1 MNNENYNLLKEVFT
15 NLPKDRRTFD
25 KKILDDPLLFIKSLQ
40 ESIKEYSDDEKLK
53 QLMDNMAWQN
63 MIRNSIQFLKNFGID
78 RTDLSNSNLSNIEI
92 YGKLLQDIQSI
103 IPKTNMN
110 NLMIYIPII
119 SIIYYVLFDVK
130 EIYTSLRN
138 VIFGLFCQY
147 VSVSL
152 GLVINNEVKV
162 VSDSL
167 LEHNEFSES
176 DYKVFNE
183 FYDKIKKYDKKLNTY
198 YDNTDTIRLLP
209 HVLWAV
215 IDLSRSMVSSN
226 REKILTDYNI
236 NEISEENKKLLG
248 TYFSGFL
255 DFYYVNKD
263 AKKNKKIILSSY
275 FIKILEEKNEKLG
288 AKKLNQSEL
297 QIVWYYIKNSNKDI
311 MQGIMNARKNS
322 LETFLDK
329 CRSLYKE
336 DNTAFESA
344 KSRYNILKRDEEVL
358 NKDEYSA
365 FIVLYV
371 FFNNKNYRF
380 LKECRDEYNYLLIK
394 YPLFEFIK
402 YIHKMH
408 SELKQKKLEKYL
420 YDFMSYFNVFFKS
433 NKV

>member
-1 MNNENYNLLKEVFT
+1 MNNENYDLLKEVFP

-25 KKILDDPLLFIKSLQ
+25 KKILDDHLLFIKSLQ
-40 ESIKEYSDDEKLK
+40 ESIKEYSDDEELK
-53 QLMDNMAWQN
+53 QLMDNNMAWQN
-63 MIRNSIQFLKNFGID
+63 MIKNSIQFLKNSGID
-78 RTDLSNSNLSNIEI
+78 RTDLLNSNLSNIEI
-92 YGKLLQDIQSI
+92 YSTLLQDMQMI
-103 IPKTNMN
+103 ILKTNMN
-110 NLMIYIPII
+110 NLMFAIPTL
-119 SIIYYVLFDVK
+119 SMIYYVLF
-130 EIYTSLRN
+130 EIVEIDSSLRN
-138 VIFGLFCQY
+138 VIIELFCQY

-209 HVLWAV
+209 HILWAV
-215 IDLSRSMVSSN
+215 IELSKSMVSSN

-402 YIHKMH
+402 YIYKIYA
-408 SELKQKKLEKYL
+408 ELKQKKLEKYL
-420 YDFMSYFNVFFKS
+420 YDFMSYFNVFF
-433 NKV
+433 

>member
-1 MNNENYNLLKEVFT
+1 MNNENYNLLKEVFP

-25 KKILDDPLLFIKSLQ
+25 KKILYDPLLSIKSLH
-40 ESIKEYSDDEKLK
+40 ESIKEYSDDEELK

-63 MIRNSIQFLKNFGID
+63 MIKNSIQFLKKNFDID
-78 RTDLSNSNLSNIEI
+78 RTDLLNSNLSNIEI
-92 YGKLLQDIQSI
+92 YGKLLQDIQSV

-110 NLMIYIPII
+110 NLMLAIPTL
-119 SIIYYVLFDVK
+119 SLIYYVLFDVRA
-130 EIYTSLRN
+130 IDNSLRN
-138 VIFGLFCQY
+138 VIVGLFYQY
-147 VSVSL
+147 ISFSL
-152 GLVINNEVKV
+152 GLVINDEVKV
-162 VSDSL
+162 ISDFL

-176 DYKVFNE
+176 DYKIFNE
-183 FYDKIKKYDKKLNTY
+183 FYAKIKKYNEVLNKY
-198 YDNTDTIRLLP
+198 SYDNTNMIRLLP

-215 IDLSRSMVSSN
+215 IELSRSMVSSS
-226 REKILTDYNI
+226 REKILTAYNI

-275 FIKILEEKNEKLG
+275 FINILEETNETLG
-288 AKKLNQSEL
+288 DKKLNQGEL
-297 QIVWYYIKNSNKDI
+297 QLLWYYIKSDNGKMSEIRDARRKSLDI
-311 MQGIMNARKNS
+311 
-322 LETFLDK
+322 FLDK

-336 DNTAFESA
+336 DNTVFESA

-358 NKDEYSA
+358 NEYEYSA

-380 LKECRDEYNYLLIK
+380 LQECKDEYNYLIIK

-402 YIHKMH
+402 YIYKMH
-408 SELKQKKLEKYL
+408 SELKQNKLEKYL
-420 YDFMSYFNVFFKS
+420 YDLFHHVVYF
-433 NKV
+433 

>member
-1 MNNENYNLLKEVFT
+1 MNNENYNLLKEAFT
-15 NLPKDRRTFD
+15 NLPKDKRTFD
-25 KKILDDPLLFIKSLQ
+25 KKKLDDPLLFIKSLY
-40 ESIKEYSDDEKLK
+40 ESIKEYSDDEELK
-53 QLMDNMAWQN
+53 HLMDSNVFQN
-63 MIRNSIQFLKNFGID
+63 MIKNSIQFLKNFGID
-78 RTDLSNSNLSNIEI
+78 RTDLLNSNLSNIEI
-92 YGKLLQDIQSI
+92 YGKLLQDMQSI

-110 NLMIYIPII
+110 NLMFALITLYK
-119 SIIYYVLFDVK
+119 IYYVLFDVK
-130 EIYTSLRN
+130 EIDNSLRN
-138 VIFGLFCQY
+138 AIFGLLYQY
-147 VSVSL
+147 ISFSL

-176 DYKVFNE
+176 DYKIFNE
-183 FYDKIKKYDKKLNTY
+183 FYAKINKYNKALNKY
-198 YDNTDTIRLLP
+198 CYNNTDTIRLLP

-215 IDLSRSMVSSN
+215 IALSINMVSSD
-226 REKILTDYNI
+226 REKILTAYNI
-236 NEISEENKKLLG
+236 KEISEKDKKILD

-255 DFYYVNKD
+255 DFYYINKD

-297 QIVWYYIKNSNKDI
+297 QIVWYYIKNMNKEI
-311 MQGIMNARKNS
+311 MSRIRNARRKS
-322 LETFLDK
+322 LDTFLDE

-336 DNTAFESA
+336 DNTVFESA
-344 KSRYNILKRDEEVL
+344 KSRYNILKRDEEIL
-358 NKDEYSA
+358 NEEEYSA

-380 LKECRDEYNYLLIK
+380 LQECKDEYNYLIIK

-408 SELKQKKLEKYL
+408 SELKQNELEKYL
-420 YDFMSYFNVFFKS
+420 YDFISLCCTFLK
-433 NKV
+433 

>member
-1 MNNENYNLLKEVFT
+1 MNNENYNLLKVLFP
-15 NLPKDRRTFD
+15 NLPKDSRTFD
-25 KKILDDPLLFIKSLQ
+25 KKILDDPLLFIKSLY
-40 ESIKEYSDDEKLK
+40 ESIKEYSNNEELK
-53 QLMDNMAWQN
+53 QLMDNIQIQN
-63 MIRNSIQFLKNFGID
+63 INNYFIQFLKTFGID
-78 RTDLSNSNLSNIEI
+78 RTDLLNSNLSNIEI
-92 YGKLLQDIQSI
+92 YGKLLQDMQSI

-110 NLMIYIPII
+110 NLMFAPITLYK
-119 SIIYYVLFDVK
+119 IYYVLFDVRA
-130 EIYTSLRN
+130 IDNSLRN
-138 VIFGLFCQY
+138 VIVGLFYQY
-147 VSVSL
+147 ISFSL
-152 GLVINNEVKV
+152 GLVINDEVKV
-162 VSDSL
+162 ISDFL

-176 DYKVFNE
+176 DYKIFNE
-183 FYDKIKKYDKKLNTY
+183 FYAKSKKYNEVLNKY
-198 YDNTDTIRLLP
+198 SYDNTNMIRLLP

-215 IDLSRSMVSSN
+215 IELSRSMVSSS
-226 REKILTDYNI
+226 REKILTAYNI

-255 DFYYVNKD
+255 DLYYVNKD

-275 FIKILEEKNEKLG
+275 FINILEETNETLG
-288 AKKLNQSEL
+288 DKKLNQGEL
-297 QIVWYYIKNSNKDI
+297 QLLWYYIKSDNGKMSEIRDARRKSLDI
-311 MQGIMNARKNS
+311 
-322 LETFLDK
+322 FLDK

-408 SELKQKKLEKYL
+408 SELKQNKLEKYL
-420 YDFMSYFNVFFKS
+420 YDFISS
-433 NKV
+433 